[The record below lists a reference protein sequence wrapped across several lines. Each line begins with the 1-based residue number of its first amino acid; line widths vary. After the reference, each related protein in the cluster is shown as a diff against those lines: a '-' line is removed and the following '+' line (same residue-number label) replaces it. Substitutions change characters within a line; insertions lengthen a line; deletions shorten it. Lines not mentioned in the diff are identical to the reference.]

1 MGNRLY
7 YEEINALNARCNAQ
21 LKLITDASEAELKR
35 MDGEI
40 AECNK
45 QFNQIQKELDE
56 IRFFLF
62 HWQKEW
68 NERKVKRDMILKEIR
83 DRRTN
88 V

>member
-7 YEEINALNARCNAQ
+7 NEEINTIYARCNAQ
-21 LKLITDASEAELKR
+21 LKLLEETSEAELKR
-35 MDGEI
+35 IDGEI

-45 QFNQIQKELDE
+45 QLNQIQKELDE
-56 IRFFLF
+56 IHIFLVQ
-62 HWQKEW
+62 WLREW